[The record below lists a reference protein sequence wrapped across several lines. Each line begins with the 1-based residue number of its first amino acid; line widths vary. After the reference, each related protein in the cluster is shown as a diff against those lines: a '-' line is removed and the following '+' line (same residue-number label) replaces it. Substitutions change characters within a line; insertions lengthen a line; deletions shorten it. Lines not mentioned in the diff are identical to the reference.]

1 MHCRCFSYTSAV
13 LLLAFG
19 GLMAGCG
26 KEGGSTP
33 DAQVDAFRVSAEL
46 DRTKNKLTAAERD
59 SAAKGDAGVL
69 PRTRRRRR
77 RSGWRKRKARSSS
90 AKRKSTRSRN

>member
-59 SAAKGDAGVL
+59 SAAKGDAVVL
-69 PRTRRRRR
+69 AKDETEAAK
-77 RSGWRKRKARSSS
+77 KRVAEKEGAIVERE
-90 AKRKSTRSRN
+90 AQIHALQE